1 MFVRNLLQPGDY
13 VTLLPV
19 GIPAILQYSESGG
32 LEKIYW
38 GNAFESSHY
47 LGDAF
52 LDAFRNDTRM
62 HKYCRIGLKGGT
74 SWVYGVF
81 YTGTPLI
88 KSSGKLPDCAESE
101 LVEAFMADTS
111 KFIFYASHVKSQAAE
126 FLGAV
131 NIRRWLSMS
140 KFDVIPGFI
149 VPAQINPQSFEYCV
163 KSCGYAL
170 GYPKVVSYVIFRGN
184 ELLTV
189 NTDLSIAIVSQVRGY
204 LDEYGHLKC
213 KLKFQSPASLDSM
226 FADYA
231 DVVHMNIT
239 ANSMVFVANDTIISA
254 HSTDNKERY
263 MRKDSVTCECCGINI
278 KLPESGPATCTN
290 PQCMSTKYH
299 QVRELLSAFGL
310 PLISFE
316 NYLKLAEDHI
326 ILNILD
332 ILDIPTYADA
342 PLEISISGLISAVI
356 PKSDVSSAI
365 ISQFVTNCNNTLQT
379 VKFYI
384 SHPDR
389 IALNLSLRSADAS
402 RLMRWLSSA
411 DNRTLLLEVLDYP
424 RIKFSGVGAKF
435 IGTPMFR
442 NKVIM
447 ITGKFTHGDIGE
459 IIAILQSYSATVVTK
474 FDGTVQCIVVGDIP
488 EDVDGGAIRNARNHS
503 VAVYSESEFFAR
515 FQIDD
520 DLAQNLH

>member
-1 MFVRNLLQPGDY
+1 M
-13 VTLLPV
+13 
-19 GIPAILQYSESGG
+19 
-32 LEKIYW
+32 
-38 GNAFESSHY
+38 
-47 LGDAF
+47 
-52 LDAFRNDTRM
+52 
-62 HKYCRIGLKGGT
+62 
-74 SWVYGVF
+74 
-81 YTGTPLI
+81 
-88 KSSGKLPDCAESE
+88 
-101 LVEAFMADTS
+101 
-111 KFIFYASHVKSQAAE
+111 
-126 FLGAV
+126 
-131 NIRRWLSMS
+131 
-140 KFDVIPGFI
+140 
-149 VPAQINPQSFEYCV
+149 
-163 KSCGYAL
+163 
-170 GYPKVVSYVIFRGN
+170 
-184 ELLTV
+184 
-189 NTDLSIAIVSQVRGY
+189 
-204 LDEYGHLKC
+204 
-213 KLKFQSPASLDSM
+213 
-226 FADYA
+226 
-231 DVVHMNIT
+231 
-239 ANSMVFVANDTIISA
+239 
-254 HSTDNKERY
+254 
-263 MRKDSVTCECCGINI
+263 
-278 KLPESGPATCTN
+278 
-290 PQCMSTKYH
+290 
-299 QVRELLSAFGL
+299 
-310 PLISFE
+310 
-316 NYLKLAEDHI
+316 
-326 ILNILD
+326 
-332 ILDIPTYADA
+332 
-342 PLEISISGLISAVI
+342 ISAVI

-488 EDVDGGAIRNARNHS
+488 EDVDGSAIRNARNHS